1 MQTDASAEIFSE
13 ASAGRPTVR
22 SLQCSALLTIRKGP
36 AWYPKRDHVI
46 HGTNTIVMSE
56 KITLSHGS
64 GGRQAQALIRDHF
77 AARFGMTGPMTDSAL
92 LTVPSA
98 LIAFTTDSYV
108 IDPLFFP
115 GGNIGKLAVC
125 GTVNDLAVSGAVP
138 KYLSAAF
145 IIEEGFDIDQLA
157 LIVSSMADEAE
168 AAGVTIVTGDTKVV
182 EKGKCDRIFINTAG
196 VGVLNEELKHISSGS
211 SVREGDRLIIN
222 GPPGDHA
229 VTILASRRNLSFD
242 TPMASDCASLN
253 HLIRRVV
260 DRPAAVHFMRDLTR
274 GGLAAVLNELAGM
287 TRFGITVDESS
298 VPVEEA
304 VRGLCEILGFDPL
317 TLASEGRVLIV
328 AAADEAE
335 AIVDTMLTD
344 PQGRGAAIIGAIT
357 AGREGR
363 VILKSTTG
371 GSRFLEMP
379 SGQLLPRIC

>member
-1 MQTDASAEIFSE
+1 M
-13 ASAGRPTVR
+13 
-22 SLQCSALLTIRKGP
+22 
-36 AWYPKRDHVI
+36 
-46 HGTNTIVMSE
+46 
-56 KITLSHGS
+56 LSHGS
-64 GGRQAQALIRDHF
+64 GGRQTQKLIREQF
-77 AARFGMTGPMTDSAL
+77 AARFGMKEPMTDSAL
-92 LTVPSA
+92 LSVPEG

-125 GTVNDLAVSGAVP
+125 GTVNDLAVSGAEP
-138 KYLSAAF
+138 KYLSASF
-145 IIEEGFDIDQLA
+145 IIEEGFDTEQLGM
-157 LIVSSMADEAE
+157 IVTSMAEEAQ

-182 EKGKCDRIFINTAG
+182 EKGQCDRIFINTAG
-196 VGVLNEELKHISSGS
+196 VGILRDELRHISSGS
-211 SVREGDRLIIN
+211 SVRVGDRLIVN

-229 VTILASRRNLSFD
+229 VTIIASRRNLSFD

-253 HLIRRVV
+253 RLITNVV
-260 DRPAAVHFMRDLTR
+260 EKPAAVHFMRDLTR

-287 TRFGITVDESS
+287 TGLGITVDEKS
-298 VPVEEA
+298 VPVNEA

-335 AIVDTMLTD
+335 EIVARMKSD
-344 PQGRGAAIIGAIT
+344 PLGGGAAVIGEIT
-357 AGREGR
+357 SGREGR
-363 VILKSTTG
+363 VILNSVTG